1 MCQYGSN
8 CFRKNPQHFLEYQH
22 PRRSGRKRVKRKTLA
37 EEMDQLTPSDVEDEA
52 EEVKQS
58 VKRKAPAKKKK
69 RAPAKKKEAPTE
81 LVEDEEPM
89 GDEDCLQEASVEE
102 SSSGKRD
109 LPTKLVGNWEEDG
122 TVITH
127 QPPPEAQGPSAKVA
141 AFDMDSTLV
150 KSASG
155 KVFPVGRSD
164 WVWLYPEVPERL
176 RELYRDGYRIV
187 VFTNQKGIGTGKVR
201 KSDITGKLMDISK
214 DAGVP
219 FTCCIST
226 GDDIYRK
233 PSPAVWRYFVKHLN
247 NGVEADAKQSYFVG
261 DFAGRPVGFL
271 PGRKKDHGCSDRK
284 FAVNIG
290 LPFHTPEE
298 FFLGAKVSDFVWHG
312 IDPRTIPIGG
322 KANADMSL
330 LAPAGQQEM
339 VVCVG
344 LPASGKTSF
353 VKEHL
358 VQAAGYVHVNR
369 DTLHSQAKC
378 EKAAREA
385 LAEGKSV
392 VIDNT
397 NPSPSVRCRYIDIA
411 ETAGVPCRCFHF
423 TTSLEI
429 AKHMNEFRE
438 KYTKGGRPHVP
449 GVAYNMFKKHFVAP
463 SRDEG
468 FSAIV
473 TVDFVRSHPNDEHKA
488 MFEEL
493 TERTR

>member
-1 MCQYGSN
+1 
-8 CFRKNPQHFLEYQH
+8 
-22 PRRSGRKRVKRKTLA
+22 
-37 EEMDQLTPSDVEDEA
+37 
-52 EEVKQS
+52 
-58 VKRKAPAKKKK
+58 
-69 RAPAKKKEAPTE
+69 
-81 LVEDEEPM
+81 M
-89 GDEDCLQEASVEE
+89 G
-102 SSSGKRD
+102 K
-109 LPTKLVGNWEEDG
+109 WEEDG

-127 QPPPEAQGPSAKVA
+127 QPPSAAASTMVA

-150 KSASG
+150 RAASG
-155 KVFPVGRSD
+155 KVFAVGRSD
-164 WVWLYPEVPERL
+164 WVWLYPEVPKRL
-176 RELYRDGYRIV
+176 RELHSEGYRIV

-201 KSDITGKLMDISK
+201 KADITGKLMDISK

-247 NGVEADAKQSYFVG
+247 GGVEADAKKSYFVG
-261 DFAGRPVGFL
+261 DFAGRPVNFI

-298 FFLGAKVSDFVWHG
+298 FFLGKEPSSFVWHG
-312 IDPRTIPIGG
+312 VDPRTIPIGG
-322 KANADMSL
+322 KANADMSR
-330 LAPAGQQEM
+330 LAPAAGQEM

-358 VQAAGYVHVNR
+358 VETAGYVHVNR
-369 DTLHSQAKC
+369 DTLHTQAKC
-378 EKAAREA
+378 LKAAKEA

-397 NPSPSVRCRYIDIA
+397 NPGPNNRYNYVNIA
-411 ETAGVPCRCFHF
+411 DDAGVPCRCFHF

-438 KYTKGGRPHVP
+438 KYTKGARPHVP
-449 GVAYNMFKKHFVAP
+449 GVAYNIFKKNFVAP
-463 SRDEG
+463 STDEG
-468 FSAIV
+468 FTDVV
-473 TVDFVRSHPNDEHKA
+473 TVDFVRTHPNAQHKA